1 MSLSNEELISFFR
14 DQVAL
19 EDNIV
24 RSVKETLG
32 RVKNVIVKD
41 ILSGI
46 AYDSMKHADI
56 YRGAIEIASTPST
69 ALTEENLGM
78 FRKDVE
84 RHIENEMRVIDRIS
98 KVVGSIEN
106 QRIVFLLKAILED
119 ERRHHELL
127 RKILE
132 IIVRA
137 ETITDDEWWE
147 VMWRDVPTHG
157 SPGG

>member
-1 MSLSNEELISFFR
+1 MSLSNEELASFFG

-19 EDNIV
+19 EENIV

-56 YRGAIEIASTPST
+56 YKGAIQIASTAST

-78 FRKDVE
+78 FREDIE

-98 KVVGSIEN
+98 KIIGRIEKE
-106 QRIVFLLKAILED
+106 RIVFLLKAILDD
-119 ERRHHELL
+119 ERRHHDLL

-137 ETITDDEWWE
+137 ETITEDEWWE